1 MEGSLVAYKVFT
13 NGSVL
18 NASEIN
24 DNLMNQSVMVF
35 SNSTTRAAAL
45 TSPTE
50 GMLTWLQDVNRYEN
64 YDGTAWVELSAGKV
78 VQVVNVQTGTLATGS
93 GTIPEDNTIP
103 QQTEGNQFMTL
114 SITPKDAA
122 NILIIEVVAMLS
134 PANNVAV
141 TGALFQD
148 STANALAT
156 SFQGVLTGVMV
167 IDSFRHYMVAGTTS
181 STTFKYRAGPGAGA
195 VLTFNGKSGNAR
207 YGGTLAS
214 SITITE
220 LKP

>member
-35 SNSTTRAAAL
+35 SNSTARAAAL
-45 TSPTE
+45 TSPLE
-50 GMLTWLQDVNRYEN
+50 GMLTWLEDVNRYES
-64 YDGTAWVELSAGKV
+64 YDGTAWVELGSGKV
-78 VQVVNVQTGTLATGS
+78 VQVVNVQTGAVATG
-93 GTIPEDNTIP
+93 TAVIPSDNSIP
-103 QQTEGNQFMTL
+103 QQTEGTQFMSL
-114 SITPKDAA
+114 AITPTDVN

-134 PANNVAV
+134 PANNVDL

-148 STANALAT
+148 STANAVAA
-156 SFQGVLTGVMV
+156 SIQGVLNGDMV
-167 IDSFRHYMVAGTTS
+167 IDNFRHYMVAGTTS
-181 STTFKYRAGPGAGA
+181 ATTFKYRAGGGAGA
-195 VLTFNGKSGNAR
+195 TITFNGQSSSRKL
-207 YGGTLAS
+207 GGVLAS

-220 LKP
+220 LKA